1 MLILLSI
8 ANTMQRSAIS
18 YMYSFEK
25 VKVNESAS
33 HSEFYDLDPFY
44 TIRSDIPEFTPERY
58 NYLAGDPFTII
69 YAFMVLF
76 SGSASDLLNR
86 KTLIC
91 ATAFGYTLS
100 IYLSSFA
107 TDFT

>member
-1 MLILLSI
+1 
-8 ANTMQRSAIS
+8 
-18 YMYSFEK
+18 
-25 VKVNESAS
+25 
-33 HSEFYDLDPFY
+33 
-44 TIRSDIPEFTPERY
+44 
-58 NYLAGDPFTII
+58 
-69 YAFMVLF
+69 MVLF

-107 TDFT
+107 TDFTVQVTSIGKPLTLGVSRVRNGRFEVYCKENCEFYWTVMGKRCAVVVEPKKSETVINGDGPYRWVN